1 MGRLRLVRVMKLFR
15 KSDEMLQRPL
25 WQKLIIAAVAVIGD
39 FAVFSVRFSES
50 DGSPERLFIFFAA
63 TIGTLILLPFALRHA
78 ARERDPRSA
87 QAGPLSALVA
97 ATIISATVSIAES
110 RPSVYIAAFSAASRR
125 SRLWMATVCAA
136 MVASELVDFDLSRSE
151 GLDVPGKLGFFLA
164 YVLPAIVVL
173 VVGLVRSNQKER
185 TIALQAQAELTHEE
199 MATREN
205 FARQEERDRIA
216 RDMHDTLS
224 HRLSMIAVYAGGLAY
239 RKDLDP
245 EETRKSART
254 IRDEAEAAVGDLREA
269 LHSLRSEG
277 RIDPREGV
285 ESLVERSRQ
294 AGMEVEV
301 RYQAGAGPQSL
312 EELSTMA
319 GHALNRAV
327 QEGLTN
333 ARKHAPG
340 EPVTITIATL
350 ADALSITMSNPTA
363 QAKEKGSGNS
373 GGYGIVGMRERASV
387 VGGSLQVNDE
397 DDRFS
402 WTLRLPR
409 KEVQ

>member
-1 MGRLRLVRVMKLFR
+1 
-15 KSDEMLQRPL
+15 MLQRPL
-25 WQKLIIAAVAVIGD
+25 WQKILIAVIVVVGDVLVTLMRLADTDASVNRMLVTAAVMV
-39 FAVFSVRFSES
+39 
-50 DGSPERLFIFFAA
+50 
-63 TIGTLILLPFALRHA
+63 GTWMLLPFALRHA

-87 QAGPLSALVA
+87 QAGPRSALVA
-97 ATIISATVSIAES
+97 ATFISATVSIAEF
-110 RPSVYIAAFSAASRR
+110 RPSVFMAAFSAASRR

-136 MVASELVDFDLSRSE
+136 MVASKLVTLDLSRGE
-151 GLDVPGKLGFFLA
+151 GLSAPGKLGFFIA
-164 YVLPAIVVL
+164 IILPAVVVL

-205 FARQEERDRIA
+205 LARQEERDRIA

-254 IRDEAEAAVGDLREA
+254 IRDETEAAVGDLREA

-294 AGMEVEV
+294 AGMNVEA

-350 ADALSITMSNPTA
+350 DDALSITMSNPTA
-363 QAKEKGSGNS
+363 QAGEKSSVHS

-397 DDRFS
+397 EDRFS

>member
-1 MGRLRLVRVMKLFR
+1 MKLFR

-63 TIGTLILLPFALRHA
+63 TIGTWALLPLALRHA
-78 ARERDPRSA
+78 VGERDPRST
-87 QAGPLSALVA
+87 QPGPRSALVA
-97 ATIISATVSIAES
+97 ATIISATVTIAEF
-110 RPSVYIAAFSAASRR
+110 RPSVFIAAFSAASRR

-136 MVASELVDFDLSRSE
+136 MVASELVTLDLSRSE
-151 GLDVPGKLGFFLA
+151 GLNAPGKLGFFIA
-164 YVLPAIVVL
+164 IILPAVVVL

-199 MATREN
+199 MTTREN

-285 ESLVERSRQ
+285 ESLVERSRR
-294 AGMEVEV
+294 AGMDVEV
-301 RYQAGAGPQSL
+301 RYKQGAGPQSL
-312 EELSTMA
+312 AELSTMG

-340 EPVTITIATL
+340 EPVTITIAAL
-350 ADALSITMSNPTA
+350 ADALIITMSNPVA
-363 QAKEKGSGNS
+363 PAGKKGSGNS

-387 VGGSLQVNDE
+387 VGGSLQVQDE
-397 DDRFS
+397 EGRFS

-409 KEVQ
+409 KEEK

>member
-1 MGRLRLVRVMKLFR
+1 MKLFR
-15 KSDEMLQRPL
+15 KSDEMLKRPL
-25 WQKLIIAAVAVIGD
+25 WQKTLIAVIVVVGDVLVTLMRLAETDASVNRMLVTAAVMV
-39 FAVFSVRFSES
+39 
-50 DGSPERLFIFFAA
+50 
-63 TIGTLILLPFALRHA
+63 GTWMLLPFALRHA

-87 QAGPLSALVA
+87 QPGPRSALVA
-97 ATIISATVSIAES
+97 ATIIAATVSIAEY
-110 RPSVYIAAFSAASRR
+110 RPSVFIAAFSAASRR

-136 MVASELVDFDLSRSE
+136 MVASELVTVDLSRSE
-151 GLDVPGKLGFFLA
+151 GLDAPGKLGFFIA
-164 YVLPAIVVL
+164 IILPAVVVL

-285 ESLVERSRQ
+285 ESLVERSRR
-294 AGMEVEV
+294 AGMDVEV

-340 EPVTITIATL
+340 EPVTITIAAL
-350 ADALSITMSNPTA
+350 ADALSITMSNPIA

-387 VGGSLQVNDE
+387 VGGSLQVKDE
-397 DDRFS
+397 EESFS

>member
-1 MGRLRLVRVMKLFR
+1 MKLFR
-15 KSDEMLQRPL
+15 KSDEMLKRPL
-25 WQKLIIAAVAVIGD
+25 WQKILIAVSVVVGDVLVSLMRLADTDASVNRMLVTAAVMV
-39 FAVFSVRFSES
+39 
-50 DGSPERLFIFFAA
+50 
-63 TIGTLILLPFALRHA
+63 GTWMLLPFALRHA

-87 QAGPLSALVA
+87 QPGPRSALVA
-97 ATIISATVSIAES
+97 ATIIAATVSIAEY
-110 RPSVYIAAFSAASRR
+110 RPSVFIAAFSAASRR

-136 MVASELVDFDLSRSE
+136 MVASELVTVDLSRSE
-151 GLDVPGKLGFFLA
+151 GLDAPGKLGFFIA
-164 YVLPAIVVL
+164 IILPAVVVL

-294 AGMEVEV
+294 AGMNVEV

-340 EPVTITIATL
+340 KPVTITIAAL

-397 DDRFS
+397 EESFS

-409 KEVQ
+409 KEIQ

>member
-1 MGRLRLVRVMKLFR
+1 M
-15 KSDEMLQRPL
+15 
-25 WQKLIIAAVAVIGD
+25 
-39 FAVFSVRFSES
+39 
-50 DGSPERLFIFFAA
+50 
-63 TIGTLILLPFALRHA
+63 
-78 ARERDPRSA
+78 
-87 QAGPLSALVA
+87 
-97 ATIISATVSIAES
+97 SIAES

-136 MVASELVDFDLSRSE
+136 MVASELVTLDLSRSE
-151 GLDVPGKLGFFLA
+151 GLNAPGKLGFFLA
-164 YVLPAIVVL
+164 IILPAVVVL

-245 EETRKSART
+245 EETRQSART

-294 AGMEVEV
+294 AGMDVEV

-340 EPVTITIATL
+340 EPVTITIAAL
-350 ADALSITMSNPTA
+350 ADALLITMSNPTT
-363 QAKEKGSGNS
+363 QPREKGSGNS

-397 DDRFS
+397 EDRFS

>member
-1 MGRLRLVRVMKLFR
+1 
-15 KSDEMLQRPL
+15 MLQRPL
-25 WQKLIIAAVAVIGD
+25 WQKLVIAAVAVIGD
-39 FAVFSVRFSES
+39 FMVVAARFSET
-50 DGSPERLFIFFAA
+50 DGSSGRLFILFGVM
-63 TIGTLILLPFALRHA
+63 IGTWILLPFALRHA

-87 QAGPLSALVA
+87 QPGPRSALVA
-97 ATIISATVSIAES
+97 ATIISATVTIAEF
-110 RPSVYIAAFSAASRR
+110 RPSVFIAAFSAASRR
-125 SRLWMATVCAA
+125 SRLWMALVCTA
-136 MVASELVDFDLSRSE
+136 MVLSELVDFDISRSE
-151 GLDVPGKLGFFLA
+151 GLSAPGKLGFFSGII
-164 YVLPAIVVL
+164 LPAVVVL

-199 MATREN
+199 MTTREN

-245 EETRKSART
+245 EETRQSART

-294 AGMEVEV
+294 AGMKVEV

-340 EPVTITIATL
+340 APVTITIAAL
-350 ADALSITMSNPTA
+350 ADALSITMSNPVTRA
-363 QAKEKGSGNS
+363 EKKSSMHS

-387 VGGSLQVNDE
+387 VGGSLQVNNE
-397 DDRFS
+397 EGRFS

>member
-1 MGRLRLVRVMKLFR
+1 MKLFR
-15 KSDEMLQRPL
+15 KSDAMLKRPL
-25 WQKLIIAAVAVIGD
+25 WQKILIAVIVVVGDTLVTLMRLADTDASVNRMLVTAAVMV
-39 FAVFSVRFSES
+39 
-50 DGSPERLFIFFAA
+50 
-63 TIGTLILLPFALRHA
+63 GTWMLLPFALRHA

-87 QAGPLSALVA
+87 QPGPLSALVA

-136 MVASELVDFDLSRSE
+136 MVASELGDFDLSRSE

-185 TIALQAQAELTHEE
+185 MIALQAQAELTHEE

-245 EETRKSART
+245 EETRQSART

-340 EPVTITIATL
+340 QPVTITIATL

-363 QAKEKGSGNS
+363 QTGEKTGVHS

-387 VGGSLQVNDE
+387 VGGSLQVQDE
-397 DDRFS
+397 EGRFS

-409 KEVQ
+409 KEEK